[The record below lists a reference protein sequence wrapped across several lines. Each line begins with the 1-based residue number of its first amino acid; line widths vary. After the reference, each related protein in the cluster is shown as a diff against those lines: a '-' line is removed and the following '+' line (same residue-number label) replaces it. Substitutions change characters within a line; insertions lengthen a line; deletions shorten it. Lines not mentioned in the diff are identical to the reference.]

1 MRYQG
6 ITSILATISIGCTNK
21 GFEKASKNED
31 ENILKTIN
39 ILNANG
45 SEYNVLIP
53 NAVRSI
59 DDMKAIAFE
68 CVTGLRF
75 VKYME
80 DFTIELKNLK
90 FMNDKEFIMCMP
102 VFEKEDFEEKQAPR
116 ADEQE
121 KKK

>member
-6 ITSILATISIGCTNK
+6 ITSILATINIGCTQQA
-21 GFEKASKNED
+21 FEKAKED
-31 ENILKTIN
+31 ENISKVIN
-39 ILNANG
+39 ILNVNG
-45 SEYNVLIP
+45 SEYKVLIP

-75 VKYME
+75 KNHIQEFIVE
-80 DFTIELKNLK
+80 IQNLK
-90 FMNDKEFIMCMP
+90 FLNDKEFIMCMP
-102 VFEKEDFEEKQAPR
+102 VSEKEDFEEQPQPR